1 MNFYYCLSF
10 SETVD
15 GSCMLFKNLAWIS
28 RDDEDQWYQ
37 IAITETEITA
47 GNIQF
52 NNGITRG
59 GEIWEWVKTGITER
73 IGQSIELRDI
83 EIALHGPDKMLFIWM
98 IKDARPVSYQADE
111 AQWEVKLNNLE
122 FSYNTLLKIYP

>member
-10 SETVD
+10 SETVE

-37 IAITETEITA
+37 ISIAEREINA

-52 NNGITRG
+52 NNGITRS
-59 GEIWEWVKTGITER
+59 GEI
-73 IGQSIELRDI
+73 
-83 EIALHGPDKMLFIWM
+83 
-98 IKDARPVSYQADE
+98 
-111 AQWEVKLNNLE
+111 
-122 FSYNTLLKIYP
+122 